1 MIVSSD
7 SRNGLTI
14 LSINGRVDGASALE
28 LEDELVSTI
37 RDGSVRILIDCN
49 EMNYIGSAGMRVFLL
64 AARRCRRAGG
74 LLSIAA
80 LQPACKS
87 VVEMGGFHTI
97 IDCHDTRDE
106 ALAATPEPS
115 ADAGLRRPLTPE
127 PA

>member
-1 MIVSSD
+1 MMISSD
-7 SRNGLTI
+7 SQNGVTI
-14 LSINGRVDGASALE
+14 VSINGRLDGASAPE
-28 LEDELVSTI
+28 LESELSSRI

-64 AARRCRRAGG
+64 AARRCAQAGG

-97 IDCHDTRDE
+97 IDCHDSLDE
-106 ALAATPEPS
+106 ALAAG
-115 ADAGLRRPLTPE
+115 A
-127 PA
+127 